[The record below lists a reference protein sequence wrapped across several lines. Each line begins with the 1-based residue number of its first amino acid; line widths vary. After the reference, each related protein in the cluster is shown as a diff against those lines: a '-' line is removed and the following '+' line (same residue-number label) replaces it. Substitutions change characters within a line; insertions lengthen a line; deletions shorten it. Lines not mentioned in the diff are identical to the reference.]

1 MFQSLFSPSLDLF
14 TEVDRLQR
22 HMEQI
27 FRGVGL
33 PTGIRSVAR
42 GAFPAMNTG
51 TTPNSVEVY
60 VFAPGLDPAKL
71 DVTFDQGVL
80 SVAGERRSDLPEER
94 DNTTI
99 YASERFAGSF
109 RRAVTLPEDV
119 DGSNVQARYRNGVLH
134 ISVPR
139 SEQAQPKRIE
149 VR

>member
-1 MFQSLFSPSLDLF
+1 
-14 TEVDRLQR
+14 
-22 HMEQI
+22 MEQI